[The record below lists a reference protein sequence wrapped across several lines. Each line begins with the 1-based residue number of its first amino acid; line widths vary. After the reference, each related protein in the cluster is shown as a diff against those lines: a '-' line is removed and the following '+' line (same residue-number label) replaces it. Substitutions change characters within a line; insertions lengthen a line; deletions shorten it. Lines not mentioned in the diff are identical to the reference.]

1 MKQWIS
7 APLAIVALACTMS
20 SPSTTDHGTLFVG
33 GIVAAGPQQTP
44 QRDYAGYAGD
54 GKIAAVGSAD
64 ELRAAHPNA
73 RLVDIGGGTGL
84 PGLIDA
90 PPPLFGVGLAPGT
103 GGLVG
108 LETGRGL

>member
-7 APLAIVALACTMS
+7 ALLAIVALACTMS
-20 SPSTTDHGTLFVG
+20 SPCTTDHGTLFVG

-44 QRDYAGYAGD
+44 QLDYAVYAVD

-73 RLVDIGGGTGL
+73 RLIDIGGATVL

-90 PPPLFGVGLAPGT
+90 HAHLYGLGQS
-103 GGLVG
+103 LD
-108 LETGRGL
+108 